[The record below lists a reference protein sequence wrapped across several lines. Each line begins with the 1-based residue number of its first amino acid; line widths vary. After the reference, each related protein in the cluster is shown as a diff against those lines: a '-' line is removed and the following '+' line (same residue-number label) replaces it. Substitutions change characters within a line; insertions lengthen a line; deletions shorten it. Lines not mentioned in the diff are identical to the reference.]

1 MLSRYASRAPR
12 KWLNLS
18 YSSPVTLQMN
28 RTRITLI
35 RSMSTIYNDHLP
47 SSGAGGFELTFL
59 GTGSQGGA
67 RRYPSCLAL
76 RVRGASS
83 SEVWLFDAGE
93 GATAQLQRSNMRMSL
108 VRNIFITHL
117 HGDHL
122 YGLPGLVLS
131 VLGGKDLGNGTNCT
145 EPTLNIYGP
154 PGVRAFL
161 RIALGVASFRPSFKN
176 ALCINE
182 LQWPSDFGP
191 SGQKFRH
198 RCASAYWKNPVKK
211 LGFEAPGRDIEPER
225 CEKTGAYTYHL
236 SEEVDDEEDSTQR
249 SPELD
254 RKLRIRRGPALVTA
268 APILHTV
275 PTFAYEVSETVV
287 SKRFSK
293 KKLKELGIPTD
304 GRGEVRK
311 LFHAWLSGKSGVW
324 NGKDISGDDVME
336 SGRPPRRICVVGDT
350 YDAEGA
356 AHIANDV
363 DVLVHEATNMAVQT
377 KTAKSRGHSSTLGAT
392 SFAKRVNAKRL
403 ILNHTSVSY
412 SEKKIRAM
420 EAEARSMFGADKV
433 FVAKDLSVF
442 NVPTAEEDSEHFLFR
457 RFAGFAD
464 SIEYK
469 DNSQGIIPCDFVV
482 DPEMKPYNNDTDDDD
497 FTLDEYDMN
506 VMYEE
511 GDEKDHKCSNENG
524 KHIMDRNGILR
535 RSPMMKSL
543 KPLPG
548 LKSLAQ
554 ITDTQKPLLRR
565 WSPPRHDPVPSI
577 GSKTRVARRMG
588 MFSAPGR

>member
-1 MLSRYASRAPR
+1 MLSRYATRAPR
-12 KWLNLS
+12 KWLNPS
-18 YSSPVTLQMN
+18 YSPPALRTLQMN

-35 RSMSTIYNDHLP
+35 RSISTLSNDIVPL
-47 SSGAGGFELTFL
+47 SGTGGFELTFL

-76 RVRGASS
+76 RLRGASS

-131 VLGGKDLGNGTNCT
+131 VLGGKDLINGTNCV

-161 RIALGVASFRPSFKN
+161 RMALGVASFRPSFKN

-198 RCASAYWKNPVKK
+198 RCASAYWKSPVKR
-211 LGFEAPGRDIEPER
+211 LGFEAVGRDIEPER

-236 SEEVDDEEDSTQR
+236 SDEVEDEKEITER
-249 SPELD
+249 SPGLD
-254 RKLRIRRGPALVTA
+254 RQWRIRNGPASVTA

-275 PTFAYEVSETVV
+275 PTFAYEVSENVV
-287 SKRFSK
+287 SRRFSK
-293 KKLKELGIPTD
+293 KKLQEFGIPTD
-304 GRGEVRK
+304 GRSEVRK
-311 LFHAWLSGKSGVW
+311 LFHAWLAGKSGVW
-324 NGKDISGDDVME
+324 NGKTISGDDVMQT
-336 SGRPPRRICVVGDT
+336 GRSPRRICVVGDT

-363 DVLVHEATNMAVQT
+363 DVLVHEATNMAAQT

-392 SFAKRVNAKRL
+392 SFAKSVNAKRL

-412 SEKKIRAM
+412 SERKIRAM
-420 EAEARSMFGADKV
+420 EAEARSMFGPNKV

-442 NVPTAEEDSEHFLFR
+442 NVPTAEEDNDNFLFR

-469 DNSQGIIPCDFVV
+469 YNSQGIIPCDFVV
-482 DPEMKPYNNDTDDDD
+482 DSEVGSHHNDTDDC
-497 FTLDEYDMN
+497 FILDED
-506 VMYEE
+506 
-511 GDEKDHKCSNENG
+511 DEKNDKCSNENG
-524 KHIMDRNGILR
+524 ILR
-535 RSPMMKSL
+535 RLPMMKSL
-543 KPLPG
+543 KTLPG
-548 LKSLAQ
+548 LKGLGQ
-554 ITDTQKPLLRR
+554 ITDIQKPLLRR

-588 MFSAPGR
+588 MFSASGR